1 MAEKIVKTK
10 LPPTLIIGLGGTG
23 CDIVS
28 RVDKLSN
35 KEQRKYIRF
44 VYFDTDANELRVR
57 KDESPYI
64 FTVQTSRQMT
74 VGQALRSDKE
84 ARENSFPTSYQL
96 LKKPLTEGAGQ
107 VRAVS
112 KLAFDACLR
121 EGRITPLHD
130 AISELQHL
138 NGDTLEQSMRVVIV
152 STLVGGTGSGILLPV
167 SMYLRNYLENICQ
180 KKPIIRGICVLPDV
194 FFRCSNKTE
203 VEKNNL
209 RTNAYAALRELDA
222 FMLKADS
229 SNKGSMY
236 DKFWLK
242 MPTPGTVD
250 EYDNYTS
257 NPMDF
262 CFLYDGLNMDGNGL
276 DNFEA
281 YKKHVSDCVY
291 ASSVSMLNKRL
302 NSSEDNTILARCEEN
317 GRNRYCGI
325 GSSKII
331 YPFEH
336 VRDYIAMNW
345 MQQAITDDWLKYD
358 KAYEAEERKRQ
369 ISRQRGS
376 KSQKP
381 LDRRQYYCTLVDS
394 DRSEKNNFAMSIFNQ
409 CHMQDPDGIDYTE
422 SKWVHYYKNIL
433 KNIADRVDGDNYDE
447 GAYNEINKKLTAIGV
462 AKSKL
467 SDDTFRQAFTQ
478 LVAALKKYFS
488 KTRKRAEIVADIVAE
503 SLFSP
508 SNFDIENS
516 SHIEYWLTDE
526 KSMIHPNAIRY
537 FLYNLEEMLKES
549 KRRLTSTGNVQSL
562 VPDASGN
569 YVHRLSFTS
578 LEESI
583 RSFFEAK
590 NYNKESTKGGEP
602 EAVTLEEY
610 AKSLDVKT
618 FFDEGK
624 QDKGTW
630 RAALENIETECT
642 AQRDNI
648 KKYYETYLELK
659 VIEKALEFI
668 DKLSSHYEDL
678 YRQLEDEINRL
689 PRRIAKIEETFVN
702 DNGAPVIYACA
713 SETCLK
719 GLLARCPNL
728 VDPITLTDEFREE
741 LFMSIYKT
749 LDIDNAEKQ
758 KAVIKQ
764 LATANMFDFWR
775 REVVNLYGP
784 EVDMDVID
792 AMRTQAELEEHKFD
806 ADEQLYYIRDKKEE
820 AMKLASPFIDR
831 PVGIE
836 PYIIEACS
844 LAKEI
849 SESNDVQKISLIK
862 KVFSGHEVDE
872 LMDKYQM
879 LFMKALYNIR
889 VSDLPKFAPE
899 DDSEVDPRDNGS
911 YYRSYWK
918 RINGVIPDDKRT
930 KILTPHLDK
939 RWHYLG
945 VMPHLA
951 EKTEEKCLTEAHRAL
966 FISIVCDRIRYDR
979 DQYRFIGNDGDFI
992 SDNIIVGDGRCNKF
1006 SEIYEAMRM
1015 SRPLVLNLLEYYKEQ
1030 VAKEKSMSAT
1040 GMYDYTQTMLFKEM
1054 ENIQLGPYSHKLSF
1068 MEIPVLYK
1076 ATSGSCINGDNEAIV
1091 MLRHMI
1097 EFVEEYLSEFYC
1109 DPLDRTRYFVQ
1120 WMQNQAEL
1128 LCSNLKNNYGKIM
1141 PNPLKDPLV
1150 KRIKEVLKA
1159 KVRECELNC
1168 ASDDCVEKCLE
1179 ALEKGFSVSDSTTVG

>member
-1 MAEKIVKTK
+1 MAEKNVKTK

-23 CDIVS
+23 CDIIS

-57 KDESPYI
+57 KEESPYI
-64 FTVQTSRQMT
+64 FTVQTSQRMT
-74 VGQALRSDKE
+74 VGQALRSDRE

-194 FFRCSNKTE
+194 FFRSSGKTE

-229 SNKGSMY
+229 SNKGGLY
-236 DKFWLK
+236 DKYWLK

-250 EYDNYTS
+250 EYDNYTV

-262 CFLYDGLNMDGNGL
+262 CFLYDGLNMDGDGL

-281 YKKHVSDCVY
+281 YKKHVADCVY

-336 VRDYIAMNW
+336 VRDYIAMSW

-358 KAYEAEERKRQ
+358 KAYEAEEKKRQ
-369 ISRQRGS
+369 LSRQKGTLL
-376 KSQKP
+376 P
-381 LDRRQYYCTLVDS
+381 RRDPREFYCTLVDS
-394 DRSEKNNFAMSIFNQ
+394 DHGEKNHFATAIFNQ
-409 CHMQDPDGIDYTE
+409 CHIQDPDGIGYAE
-422 SKWVHYYKNIL
+422 AKWVSYYKKII
-433 KNIADRVDGDNYDE
+433 KHISDRVAEDNYDE
-447 GAYNEINKKLTAIGV
+447 GAYSEINIQLNAISL
-462 AKSKL
+462 AKSQH
-467 SDDTFRQAFTQ
+467 SDTTFQSSFTA
-478 LVAALKKYFS
+478 LAAALKKYFT
-488 KTRKRAEIVADIVAE
+488 KTRKRAEAIADIMAD
-503 SLFSP
+503 SLFSS
-508 SNFDIENS
+508 SNFNIKND

-526 KSMIHPNAIRY
+526 QSMIHPNAVRY
-537 FLYNLEEMLKES
+537 FLYNLEGILKES
-549 KRRLTSTGNVQSL
+549 KRRLTSIGTISSL
-562 VPDASGN
+562 LPDANGK
-569 YVHRLSFTS
+569 YATRQSFTS
-578 LEESI
+578 LEEKI

-590 NYNKESTKGGEP
+590 NYSKEVNKEGET

-618 FFDEGK
+618 FFDPGK
-624 QDKGTW
+624 QDKATW
-630 RAALENIETECT
+630 ETALENIGALCG
-642 AQRDNI
+642 AQRDDI
-648 KKYYETYLELK
+648 KKYYETYVELR

-668 DKLSSHYEDL
+668 DKLSGHYEDL

-689 PRRIAKIEETFVN
+689 PRRIGKIEEMFVN
-702 DNGAPVIYACA
+702 DIGDPVLYTCA

-719 GLLARCPNL
+719 GLLARCPNV
-728 VDPITLTDEFREE
+728 VDPIVLTDEFREE

-749 LDIDNAEKQ
+749 LDIDNVEKQ
-758 KAVIKQ
+758 KAVINE
-764 LATANMFDFWR
+764 LATTSMFDFWR

-792 AMRTQAELEEHKFD
+792 AMRTQAEIEEHKFD
-806 ADEQLYYIRDKKEE
+806 ADEQLYYIKGKKEE

-831 PVGIE
+831 PIGIE

-849 SESNDVQKISLIK
+849 SESNDVQKAALIR
-862 KVFSGHEVDE
+862 KVFPGHEEDE

-889 VSDLPKFAPE
+889 ISDLPKFAPE

-966 FISIVCDRIRYDR
+966 FISIVCDRIKYDR

-992 SDNIIVGDGRCNKF
+992 SDSIIVGDGRCNKF

-1030 VAKEKSMSAT
+1030 VAKEKSMSST

-1097 EFVEEYLSEFYC
+1097 EFVEEYLMEFYC

-1120 WMQNQAEL
+1120 WMQSQTEL
-1128 LCSNLKNNYGKIM
+1128 LCDNLKNNYGKIM

-1159 KVRECELNC
+1159 KIRECELNC

-1179 ALEKGFSVSDSTTVG
+1179 AIEKGFAVSDSTTVG